1 MPGTILLTG
10 ANGSAAL
17 WTVRYLL
24 QHHLDK
30 HLILTV
36 RDTSDSDVNTN
47 LLREALAE
55 YPKASFSIR
64 PLDLS
69 SLAAVHEFAKTLV
82 DEVSAGKVPKLES
95 IISNAFYWN
104 LVSAIEM
111 TDDGYEKTFKVNHIA
126 HSVLV
131 LRLLGSF
138 GENGGRIVLFT
149 SDTHWPG
156 KSPLE
161 KIKPMMRAN
170 LDELAKPPPDE
181 PEDHM
186 AHGQNR
192 YALSKLAILMW
203 MYALNRHLQKVCDGS
218 ILSELLLTIP
228 KSPRFANITAVA
240 INPGNLSD
248 SRALRVN
255 TPAMIQMMSK
265 YIIRPL
271 RPLLRFTDPTMR
283 TSSEAGTDIAKLAVS
298 EACPGY
304 RGFLTLLKEDI
315 SSPDSL
321 NETVQEDI
329 WVKTLE
335 WTSISAAGAG
345 IST

>member
-1 MPGTILLTG
+1 
-10 ANGSAAL
+10 
-17 WTVRYLL
+17 
-24 QHHLDK
+24 
-30 HLILTV
+30 
-36 RDTSDSDVNTN
+36 
-47 LLREALAE
+47 
-55 YPKASFSIR
+55 
-64 PLDLS
+64 
-69 SLAAVHEFAKTLV
+69 
-82 DEVSAGKVPKLES
+82 
-95 IISNAFYWN
+95 
-104 LVSAIEM
+104 
-111 TDDGYEKTFKVNHIA
+111 
-126 HSVLV
+126 
-131 LRLLGSF
+131 
-138 GENGGRIVLFT
+138 
-149 SDTHWPG
+149 
-156 KSPLE
+156 
-161 KIKPMMRAN
+161 
-170 LDELAKPPPDE
+170 
-181 PEDHM
+181 
-186 AHGQNR
+186 
-192 YALSKLAILMW
+192 
-203 MYALNRHLQKVCDGS
+203 
-218 ILSELLLTIP
+218 
-228 KSPRFANITAVA
+228 
-240 INPGNLSD
+240 LSD